1 MMAKTSTT
9 PESGGGAKPAGQ
21 VPTVRVSSGKSGPT
35 KRPSVPSIPGIPRRP
50 TPSPLQAAGASV
62 WNGNGRDREATE
74 DRRTLRGLML
84 FRVVLAS
91 VLLLCL
97 VSLVLTTRGEDTG
110 IAPSFAFFL
119 FGLLGVA
126 YLATIVYAFILPR
139 VQNLVRF
146 AYVQIGV
153 DLLLIT
159 ILVHATGGVQSAFTI
174 LFMIQII
181 AVALLPERY
190 GAAYVAVASAVLV
203 LVVSLAGYFRLL
215 PIVPGQGV
223 MPWELQPFDV
233 LFRLVLNVAAIATM
247 GALGLNLSG
256 QTQRAG
262 ERLAR
267 HEQYAGDL
275 ASLHHNTIRCLSS
288 GLVTVTMEG
297 RITSINEA
305 ACDILGLQQRQA
317 LGAALADRIPG
328 LGRIFAEA
336 GPVGTVRRHET
347 QGVRP
352 DGSIRHLGISATPL
366 SDHTGEIIGR
376 VLHFQDL
383 TELRRMQG
391 QVERAERLAS
401 IGRLAAGIA
410 HEIRNPLASI
420 SGSVEMLRQIP
431 EVDDESRQLVD
442 IAVREVDRL
451 NRLIT
456 ELLDYARPHAEE
468 RQPLDLG
475 ELATEI
481 AKVFEYERREAAVH
495 VEVEAE
501 PASCIEAAAGQ
512 IRQVLWNLIRNAA
525 DAMPEG
531 GKVRIRIF
539 RQLSPNGPQAAPMT
553 VLSVQDTGI
562 GIKRED
568 VVHIFEPFFST
579 KRGGTGLGLAT
590 VARIVEDHRG
600 HIEIESTP
608 GQGTEFVLRFPQA
621 ILPASPP
628 TAEPGQP
635 AAG

>member
-1 MMAKTSTT
+1 MSRTSTT
-9 PESGGGAKPAGQ
+9 PENSGASADA
-21 VPTVRVSSGKSGPT
+21 
-35 KRPSVPSIPGIPRRP
+35 
-50 TPSPLQAAGASV
+50 AAGAGAAGLPGVPRSPTPPGALASGATP
-62 WNGNGRDREATE
+62 WGRRDRRGEEQE
-74 DRRTLRGLML
+74 DSRTLRGLML

-97 VSLVLTTRGEDTG
+97 ISIVLTNRTDPNRM
-110 IAPSFAFFL
+110 ARPFAQFL

-126 YLATIVYAFILPR
+126 YAATAVYAALLPR
-139 VQNLVRF
+139 VKNLVQF

-153 DLLLIT
+153 DLLLIAV
-159 ILVHATGGVQSAFTI
+159 LVHATGGAQSAFTI

-190 GAAYVAVASAVLV
+190 GAAYVAAASAVLV
-203 LVVSLAGYFRLL
+203 LVVSLLGYFRVL
-215 PIVPGQGV
+215 PTIPGQGV
-223 MPWELQPFDV
+223 VPWELPPLEL

-262 ERLAR
+262 ERLVR
-267 HEQYAGDL
+267 HQQYAGDL

-288 GLVTVTMEG
+288 GLVTVTLEG
-297 RITSINEA
+297 KITSINEA
-305 ACDILGLQQRQA
+305 ACEILGLNQKTAIGSA
-317 LGAALADRIPG
+317 LSLRIPG
-328 LGRIFAEA
+328 LGRIFDEV
-336 GPVGTVRRHET
+336 GPVGAVRRHET
-347 QGVRP
+347 EGVRT

-383 TELRRMQG
+383 TELRRMQV

-420 SGSVEMLRQIP
+420 SGSVEMLRQGP
-431 EVDDESRQLVD
+431 AAEGETQQLVD

-468 RQPLDLG
+468 RHPIDLA
-475 ELATEI
+475 EMANEI
-481 AKVFEYERREAAVH
+481 AKVFEHERREAAVL
-495 VEVEAE
+495 VDVKAEAG
-501 PASCIEAAAGQ
+501 SGIEAAAGQ
-512 IRQVLWNLIRNAA
+512 LRQVIWNLLRNAA
-525 DAMPEG
+525 EAMPEG
-531 GKVRIRIF
+531 GIVRIRVF
-539 RQLSPNGPQAAPMT
+539 HQEAAPGSAAT
-553 VLSVQDTGI
+553 VLSVEDTGV

-568 VVHIFEPFFST
+568 LAHVFEPFFST

-600 HIEIESTP
+600 HIEIDSTP
-608 GQGTEFVLRFPQA
+608 GRGTEFVLRFPYVPVA
-621 ILPASPP
+621 AELRGRAS
-628 TAEPGQP
+628 G
-635 AAG
+635 